1 MSQDQVTD
9 EAQALVQMYYAG
21 FYDAVNEYGS
31 RRRVIGWKK
40 HCIEA
45 FDKRFKKGI
54 MKSVDKGVDELKDRP
69 EVSETIKYTQTLSR
83 EKIIKT

>member
-1 MSQDQVTD
+1 MEQDQVTD

-31 RRRVIGWKK
+31 RRRINGWKK
-40 HCIEA
+40 HCMDC

-54 MKSVDKGVDELKDRP
+54 IKEIDKQSP
-69 EVSETIKYTQTLSR
+69 QTTETITYTQTLSK
-83 EKIIKT
+83 EKVIKV